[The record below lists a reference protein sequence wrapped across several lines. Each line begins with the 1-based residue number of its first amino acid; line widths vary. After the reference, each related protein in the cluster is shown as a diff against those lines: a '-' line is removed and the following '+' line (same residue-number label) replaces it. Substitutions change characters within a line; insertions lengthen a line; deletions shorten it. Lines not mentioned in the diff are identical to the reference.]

1 MFFYIALQFIVL
13 IFAITV
19 HEFAHGW
26 VAYKLGDPTAKYMG
40 RLTLNPL
47 AHIDP
52 FGTIILPLL
61 LVLLR
66 MPPIGW
72 AKPVPVNFMSLNN
85 PKRDMFWVGI
95 AGPSANFALAFIL
108 SVIIKT
114 APFLAQ
120 TLIGQVIVLA
130 IIINVIL
137 GIFNLIPIPPLD
149 GSRIISA
156 ILPYRYLAS
165 YNKIQPYGFVLIVL
179 LLWSGILRK
188 LIYGVVLIVVRY
200 LNVPISLF

>member
-26 VAYKLGDPTAKYMG
+26 AAYKLGDPTAKYMG

-61 LVLLR
+61 LAFMR
-66 MPPIGW
+66 IPPIGW
-72 AKPVPVNFMSLNN
+72 AKPVPVDFMSLNN

-108 SVIIKT
+108 SVIIKA

-120 TLIGQVIVLA
+120 NLVGQVIVFA
-130 IIINVIL
+130 VIINVIL
-137 GIFNLIPIPPLD
+137 GVFNLMPIPPLD

-156 ILPYRYLAS
+156 LLPYKYLAS
-165 YNKIQPYGFVLIVL
+165 YNKIQPYGFFLIIL

-188 LIYGVVLIVVRY
+188 LIYAVVLLVVRY
-200 LNVPISLF
+200 LNIPISLF

>member
-13 IFAITV
+13 IFAITI

-61 LVLLR
+61 LVMLR
-66 MPPIGW
+66 IPPIGW
-72 AKPVPVNFMSLNN
+72 AKPVPVDFMSLNN
-85 PKRDMFWVGI
+85 PKQDMFWVGI
-95 AGPSANFALAFIL
+95 AGPSANFTLAILL
-108 SVIIKT
+108 SVVIKS

-120 TLIGQVIVLA
+120 TLVGQIIVFA

-137 GIFNLIPIPPLD
+137 GVFNLIPIPPLD
-149 GSRIISA
+149 GSRIVSA
-156 ILPYRYLAS
+156 ILPYKYVAS
-165 YNKIQPYGFVLIVL
+165 YNKIQPYGFILIVL
-179 LLWSGILRK
+179 LLWSGVLRK
-188 LIYGVVLIVVRY
+188 LIYGVVLLVVRY

>member
-72 AKPVPVNFMSLNN
+72 AKPVPVDFMSLNN
-85 PKRDMFWVGI
+85 PKRDMLWVGI

-114 APFLAQ
+114 APFLVQ
-120 TLIGQVIVLA
+120 TFIGQVIVLA

-156 ILPYRYLAS
+156 ILPYKYLVF
-165 YNKIQPYGFVLIVL
+165 YNKIQPYGFLLIIL
-179 LLWSGILRK
+179 LLWSGILRE
-188 LIYGVVLIVVRY
+188 LIYGVVLLVVRY
-200 LNVPISLF
+200 LNVSISLF

>member
-72 AKPVPVNFMSLNN
+72 AKPVPVDFMSLNN
-85 PKRDMFWVGI
+85 PKRDMLWVGI

-114 APFLAQ
+114 APFLVQ
-120 TLIGQVIVLA
+120 TFIGQVIVLA

-156 ILPYRYLAS
+156 ILPYKYLVF
-165 YNKIQPYGFVLIVL
+165 YNKIQPYGFLLIIL
-179 LLWSGILRK
+179 LLWSGILRE
-188 LIYGVVLIVVRY
+188 LIYGVVPLVVRY

>member
-72 AKPVPVNFMSLNN
+72 AKPVPVDFMSLNN

-114 APFLAQ
+114 APFLVQ
-120 TLIGQVIVLA
+120 TFIGQVIVLA

-156 ILPYRYLAS
+156 ILPYKYLVF
-165 YNKIQPYGFVLIVL
+165 YNKIQPYGFLLIIL
-179 LLWSGILRK
+179 LLWSGILRE
-188 LIYGVVLIVVRY
+188 LIYGVVLLVVRY
-200 LNVPISLF
+200 LNVSISLF

>member
-72 AKPVPVNFMSLNN
+72 AKPVPVDFMSLNN

-120 TLIGQVIVLA
+120 TFIGQVIVLA

-156 ILPYRYLAS
+156 ILPYKYLVF
-165 YNKIQPYGFVLIVL
+165 YNKIQPYGFLLIIL
-179 LLWSGILRK
+179 LLWSGILRE
-188 LIYGVVLIVVRY
+188 LIYGVVLLVVRY
-200 LNVPISLF
+200 LNVSISLF

>member
-72 AKPVPVNFMSLNN
+72 AKPVPVDFMSLNN

-114 APFLAQ
+114 APFLVQ
-120 TLIGQVIVLA
+120 TFIGQVIVLA

-137 GIFNLIPIPPLD
+137 GIFNLVPIPPLD

-156 ILPYRYLAS
+156 ILPYKYLVF
-165 YNKIQPYGFVLIVL
+165 YNKIQPYGFLLIIL
-179 LLWSGILRK
+179 LLWSGILRE
-188 LIYGVVLIVVRY
+188 LIYGVVLLVVRY
-200 LNVPISLF
+200 LNVSISLF

>member
-1 MFFYIALQFIVL
+1 MLFYIALQFIVL
-13 IFAITV
+13 ICAITV

-66 MPPIGW
+66 IPPIGW
-72 AKPVPVNFMSLNN
+72 AKPVPVDFMSLNN

-95 AGPSANFALAFIL
+95 AGPCANFLIAFLL
-108 SVIIKT
+108 SIVIKA
-114 APFLAQ
+114 APALAQ
-120 TLIGQVIVLA
+120 TLIGQAFVFA

-137 GIFNLIPIPPLD
+137 GVFNLIPIPPLD
-149 GSRIISA
+149 GSRIVSA
-156 ILPYRYLAS
+156 ILPYRYVAS
-165 YNKIQPYGFVLIVL
+165 YNKIQPYGFLLIIL
-179 LLWSGILRK
+179 LLWSGVLRR
-188 LIYGVVLIVVRY
+188 LIYGVVLLVVRY